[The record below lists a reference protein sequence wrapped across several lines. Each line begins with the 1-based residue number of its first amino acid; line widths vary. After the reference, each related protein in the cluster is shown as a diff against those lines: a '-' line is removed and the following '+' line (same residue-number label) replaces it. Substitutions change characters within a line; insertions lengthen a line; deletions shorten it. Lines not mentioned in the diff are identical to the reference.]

1 MKANDGM
8 KDVGLL
14 CHLLLHMPYVCL
26 IGVGKGPFI
35 NGMVHVNCRQLK
47 EEKKRKKKYSQE
59 GNAMTEQDSL
69 KGTLRMLLKAT

>member
-14 CHLLLHMPYVCL
+14 CHLLLHIPYVCL

-35 NGMVHVNCRQLK
+35 NTTVHVNCRQLK
-47 EEKKRKKKYSQE
+47 EKKNRKKKT
-59 GNAMTEQDSL
+59 A
-69 KGTLRMLLKAT
+69 RKAKQ